1 MVDKGKG
8 FQIFAHILLSFLI
21 ICAIA
26 SFILLIMSS
35 ITEEQTLI
43 TNGYSFFP
51 EKFSTYAY
59 EYLFTKSAAVFRG
72 YAISFLVT
80 AIGTVCNLLFT
91 TLYAYPLS
99 RKELPGRN
107 IFAFYLFFTMLFS
120 GGLVPSYLMWTQTFH
135 IRNTVFALLI
145 PNLLMSAFNVIMM
158 RTYFTA
164 NIPDAVIEAARV
176 DGASEFKILF
186 GIVLPMALPIIATI
200 GLLGWPGLLERL
212 DERSVLSERRS
223 YVQYPGTADE
233 YPEGSRLPAAT
244 GAGRRQ
250 YQHRRS
256 AFHLSPHG
264 SDRNGHSAG
273 YGYISF
279 HAKIFCKRY
288 CHRRC
293 KGLSKRLNS
302 PVPSQLRKNHKR
314 ESPCGTECPGL
325 SLFYHSGKVTVLI
338 WGATPAVSSFPLYV
352 SSQESFQ
359 Q

>member
-26 SFILLIMSS
+26 PFILLIMSS

-158 RTYFTA
+158 RTYFSA

-176 DGASEFKILF
+176 DGANEFKILF

-200 GLLGWPGLLERL
+200 GLLVGLAYWNDWYMCMLFIDKKELFDLQYLLYQLMGSIKALR
-212 DERSVLSERRS
+212 EIASQSTISVSSMPIESTKMALTI
-223 YVQYPGTADE
+223 V
-233 YPEGSRLPAAT
+233 AT
-244 GAGRRQ
+244 GPIILVYPFVQ
-250 YQHRRS
+250 KY
-256 AFHLSPHG
+256 FV
-264 SDRNGHSAG
+264 
-273 YGYISF
+273 
-279 HAKIFCKRY
+279 
-288 CHRRC
+288 
-293 KGLSKRLNS
+293 KGLTLGSVK
-302 PVPSQLRKNHKR
+302 
-314 ESPCGTECPGL
+314 G
-325 SLFYHSGKVTVLI
+325 
-338 WGATPAVSSFPLYV
+338 
-352 SSQESFQ
+352 
-359 Q
+359 

>member
-26 SFILLIMSS
+26 PFILLIMSS

-200 GLLGWPGLLERL
+200 GLLVGLAYWNDWMNGLYYLNDDRMFSIQVLLMNIQRDL
-212 DERSVLSERRS
+212 DSLR
-223 YVQYPGTADE
+223 QQAQAGGNINTAVTA
-233 YPEGSRLPAAT
+233 RPA
-244 GAGRRQ
+244 
-250 YQHRRS
+250 
-256 AFHLSPHG
+256 
-264 SDRNGHSAG
+264 
-273 YGYISF
+273 
-279 HAKIFCKRY
+279 
-288 CHRRC
+288 
-293 KGLSKRLNS
+293 
-302 PVPSQLRKNHKR
+302 
-314 ESPCGTECPGL
+314 
-325 SLFYHSGKVTVLI
+325 
-338 WGATPAVSSFPLYV
+338 
-352 SSQESFQ
+352 
-359 Q
+359 

>member
-1 MVDKGKG
+1 MNRLIDASRPDTVPCQPD
-8 FQIFAHILLSFLI
+8 IIHHIHK
-21 ICAIA
+21 A
-26 SFILLIMSS
+26 
-35 ITEEQTLI
+35 
-43 TNGYSFFP
+43 
-51 EKFSTYAY
+51 
-59 EYLFTKSAAVFRG
+59 FR
-72 YAISFLVT
+72 L
-80 AIGTVCNLLFT
+80 C
-91 TLYAYPLS
+91 
-99 RKELPGRN
+99 LPG
-107 IFAFYLFFTMLFS
+107 
-120 GGLVPSYLMWTQTFH
+120 TQACTC
-135 IRNTVFALLI
+135 LLY
-145 PNLLMSAFNVIMM
+145 
-158 RTYFTA
+158 T
-164 NIPDAVIEAARV
+164 
-176 DGASEFKILF
+176 
-186 GIVLPMALPIIATI
+186 
-200 GLLGWPGLLERL
+200 
-212 DERSVLSERRS
+212 
-223 YVQYPGTADE
+223 
-233 YPEGSRLPAAT
+233 SRLPAAT

-273 YGYISF
+273 YDYISF